1 MNAPADCHDYAPLAE
16 IIVLLVPLMTSHIT
30 PHEISEPDS
39 NNSSDSDLPS
49 LGRFLA

>member
-1 MNAPADCHDYAPLAE
+1 MNASADCHDYAPLAE
-16 IIVLLVPLMTSHIT
+16 ISVAGSTDDQHIT